1 MKAYIILFFIL
12 LVIFAVQSVNMK
24 RAAAQKLKKELDK
37 RWGKRPDRAYT
48 HEEYERISHYYHH
61 TKKPTDICIDD
72 ITWNDISMDDIF
84 KELNHTW
91 SSVGEESLYKK
102 LRILKQNGKDLEK
115 FGKMAACFEE
125 HPDLSKKLQ
134 SVYASI
140 GRTKSVSLYDFIV
153 KASKLSAKSN
163 GKHYIGILLI
173 LACIAGFFIVP
184 VYAVLAFLAVLSCNI
199 YFYYK
204 EKNDVNN
211 YFVCFEYVIRLIRY
225 GAEIAEILKEFGNDV
240 FYENIS
246 EIESLLNRTRNLK
259 KGIFLISSQSVNDS
273 IVEMVMQYIR
283 MIFHVDLIK
292 FNSMVKKTSENI
304 EDIKRLYEIIGDA
317 EAALAA
323 ASFRTC
329 LKEEYGFYCIPDF
342 RQGQGIRFQNIYH
355 PLIKNAVTNSMQSE
369 KNILLTGSNASGKST
384 FLKTVAVNAVLAQT
398 IYTAAAESF
407 AAPYTMVCS
416 SMALR
421 DDLSRNDSYY
431 MAEIKSLKRIMD
443 RAKEGR
449 NVLCFID
456 EVLRG
461 TNTIERIAASSE
473 ILKYLKKSN
482 VICFA
487 ATHDIELTYILEG
500 CYANYHFEEEVSGDD
515 VKFNYRLNKGRTVTR
530 NAIRLLRLL
539 GYPKDLVDNAEHR
552 VFEFTDT
559 GKWKNN

>member
-12 LVIFAVQSVNMK
+12 LVIFAVQSANMK
-24 RAAAQKLKKELDK
+24 KAAAQKLKKELDR
-37 RWGKRPDRAYT
+37 RWGKRPDRTYT
-48 HEEYERISHYYHH
+48 HEEYERISCYYRY
-61 TKKPTDICIDD
+61 TKRPEDICIDD
-72 ITWNDISMDDIF
+72 ITWNDISMDDVF
-84 KELNHTW
+84 KEINHTW
-91 SSVGEESLYKK
+91 SSVGEESLYKR
-102 LRILKQNGKDLEK
+102 LRTLRQNGKGLEK
-115 FGKMAACFEE
+115 FGKMTACFEE

-134 SVYASI
+134 SIYASI

-163 GKHYIGILLI
+163 WKHYISIFLI
-173 LACIAGFFIVP
+173 FACIAGFFIVP
-184 VYAVLAFLAVLSCNI
+184 VYAVIAFLLVLSFNI
-199 YFYYK
+199 YSYYR

-211 YFVCFEYVIRLIRY
+211 YFVCFEYIIRLIRY
-225 GAEIAEILKEFGNDV
+225 GGQLAEILKEFKSDV
-240 FYENIS
+240 FEEDITD
-246 EIESLLNRTRNLK
+246 IRALLDKTGNLK

-304 EDIKRLYEIIGDA
+304 EDIRRLYEIIGDV
-317 EAALAA
+317 EAALAS
-323 ASFRTC
+323 ASFRIC

-342 RQGQGIRFQNIYH
+342 TQGQGICFQNIYH
-355 PLIKNAVTNSMQSE
+355 PLIKNAVTNSMQRE

-384 FLKTVAVNAVLAQT
+384 FLKTVAVNAILSQT
-398 IYTAAAESF
+398 IYTAAAKSY
-407 AAPYTMVCS
+407 ALPYTMVCS

-421 DDLSRNDSYY
+421 DDLSQNDSYY

-443 RAKEGR
+443 KAKEGR

-473 ILKYLKKSN
+473 ILKYFRRSN

-530 NAIRLLRLL
+530 NAIRLLKLL
-539 GYPKDLVDNAEHR
+539 GYPKQLVDNAEGR
-552 VFEFTDT
+552 VSEFAET
-559 GKWKNN
+559 GKWRNI